1 MGEYYYKV
9 INRIIGKIKQ
19 YFWKIVFRKN
29 LKIGNK
35 SVIYPGCHF
44 MIEKNGK
51 IEIGNECF
59 FNRNCSF
66 TSLGKISIGNNC
78 IFGENVKIYDHNH
91 KHVIGSKPFKK
102 QGYEIDKVSIGDNV
116 WVGSNVIILPGVEI
130 GNNVVIAAG
139 AIVTKS
145 VEENKIYISNKKILE
160 GTNGVTI

>member
-51 IEIGNECF
+51 IETINKNNIDEKYHYLQDLLNEKENNRIYSSDVIGNFIYSCVSNEKY
-59 FNRNCSF
+59 RS
-66 TSLGKISIGNNC
+66 TSIIKIWI
-78 IFGENVKIYDHNH
+78 KR
-91 KHVIGSKPFKK
+91 K
-102 QGYEIDKVSIGDNV
+102 
-116 WVGSNVIILPGVEI
+116 
-130 GNNVVIAAG
+130 
-139 AIVTKS
+139 
-145 VEENKIYISNKKILE
+145 
-160 GTNGVTI
+160 